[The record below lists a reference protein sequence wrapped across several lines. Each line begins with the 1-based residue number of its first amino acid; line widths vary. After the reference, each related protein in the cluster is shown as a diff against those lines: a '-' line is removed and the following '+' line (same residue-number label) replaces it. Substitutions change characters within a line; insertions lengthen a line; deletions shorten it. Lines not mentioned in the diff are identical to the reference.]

1 MVEKR
6 RADDLGKRK
15 GFHRSALQFYR
26 ERRNFYQEELERK
39 YRLKSVFG
47 FGGRKGGQEIK
58 WEAHRQALLDT
69 LEFFGELFPGPVSG
83 KSEGKPEWYTVGNE
97 G

>member
-6 RADDLGKRK
+6 REDGLGKRED
-15 GFHRSALQFYR
+15 FYRSALQFYR

-47 FGGRKGGQEIK
+47 FGGRKGERRK
-58 WEAHRQALLDT
+58 KEEAHCQALRDT
-69 LEFFGELFPGPVSG
+69 LKFFGELFPGPVPG
-83 KSEGKPEWYTVGNE
+83 KSEGEPNGYIVGNE
-97 G
+97 E